1 MGGGGMGG
9 GGGRAC
15 YNCGQEGHLSR
26 ECPSK
31 QGGGGGGMGGGMG
44 RGMGGG
50 MGGGMGRMM
59 GGGGGMGRGMQD
71 VREALEADFQR
82 RDVPIFVR
90 QLKLT
95 EDQGIVL
102 EQLFVDY
109 EAAFQPEAEAIMTSM
124 ADMGR
129 NLMRSF
135 TSPERQQQMRDT
147 MDRVR
152 KEVEE
157 AEAANGPMDEEARR
171 AFFRERMQKMAEDFA
186 NEAQNSGLDEE
197 VKAAMGDMLSK
208 LEAWQGRKA
217 TLRDG
222 FVDGLKIV
230 LDDDQVSQWPAFER
244 FLTRE
249 KTLPRGRISGENVN
263 LFFVVDELR
272 LPPEEYAK
280 VEPFFDDYETR
291 LDNALEA
298 RNTYIDE
305 SLPRLFKSMQDG
317 DADAAGRIFKRQSE
331 LRAAVRDV
339 NEEFRAS
346 MVTALGE
353 GEWSRQLNQAVLAAG
368 WERIYRPTGT
378 DRMFEE
384 AMKIEGLDPA
394 VLQNV
399 TELYGQYRG
408 EVSPMNERLK
418 NLARTEEPARLVTD
432 GERFVSMMSMGVS
445 GMVRGMAAGGGGGG
459 FGGGDNADDPMRAVF
474 DERSQVGERYQERLK
489 ALLTPEQFEKL
500 PRSRG
505 GMGGRG
511 GNFDPNQFLD
521 RIPEEQRKAFMDA
534 VDKNKNGQ
542 IDDDERE
549 GVREYMRQQFQ
560 NMRGGEGQGGGG
572 QGGGRGRGGN
582 GA

>member
-1 MGGGGMGG
+1 
-9 GGGRAC
+9 
-15 YNCGQEGHLSR
+15 
-26 ECPSK
+26 
-31 QGGGGGGMGGGMG
+31 MGGGMG
-44 RGMGGG
+44 RG

>member
-1 MGGGGMGG
+1 
-9 GGGRAC
+9 
-15 YNCGQEGHLSR
+15 
-26 ECPSK
+26 
-31 QGGGGGGMGGGMG
+31 
-44 RGMGGG
+44 
-50 MGGGMGRMM
+50 
-59 GGGGGMGRGMQD
+59 
-71 VREALEADFQR
+71 
-82 RDVPIFVR
+82 
-90 QLKLT
+90 
-95 EDQGIVL
+95 
-102 EQLFVDY
+102 
-109 EAAFQPEAEAIMTSM
+109 
-124 ADMGR
+124 
-129 NLMRSF
+129 
-135 TSPERQQQMRDT
+135 
-147 MDRVR
+147 
-152 KEVEE
+152 
-157 AEAANGPMDEEARR
+157 
-171 AFFRERMQKMAEDFA
+171 
-186 NEAQNSGLDEE
+186 
-197 VKAAMGDMLSK
+197 
-208 LEAWQGRKA
+208 
-217 TLRDG
+217 
-222 FVDGLKIV
+222 
-230 LDDDQVSQWPAFER
+230 
-244 FLTRE
+244 
-249 KTLPRGRISGENVN
+249 
-263 LFFVVDELR
+263 
-272 LPPEEYAK
+272 
-280 VEPFFDDYETR
+280 
-291 LDNALEA
+291 
-298 RNTYIDE
+298 
-305 SLPRLFKSMQDG
+305 
-317 DADAAGRIFKRQSE
+317 
-331 LRAAVRDV
+331 
-339 NEEFRAS
+339 
-346 MVTALGE
+346 
-353 GEWSRQLNQAVLAAG
+353 
-368 WERIYRPTGT
+368 
-378 DRMFEE
+378 MFEE